1 MIDDWCEGCK
11 YSTFPYKAKLPLKKN
26 NSVHT
31 FTSMDDVWYVVN
43 LLKEEVEE
51 HNQTSNKK
59 FPLHQTIKSH
69 IPFFT
74 CSNHFLDKKMQKDI
88 QRYTYSKKMNV
99 APYEGAYGNHPK
111 KWIHKCNVIEKML
124 NYIESQQYKKIENGK
139 KL

>member
-1 MIDDWCEGCK
+1 
-11 YSTFPYKAKLPLKKN
+11 
-26 NSVHT
+26 
-31 FTSMDDVWYVVN
+31 MDDVWYVVN
-43 LLKEEVEE
+43 LLKEEVKE

-74 CSNHFLDKKMQKDI
+74 CSNNFLDRRLQKDI

-111 KWIHKCNVIEKML
+111 KWIDKCNVIEKML
-124 NYIESQQYKKIENGK
+124 NYIESQHNKKIENG
-139 KL
+139 